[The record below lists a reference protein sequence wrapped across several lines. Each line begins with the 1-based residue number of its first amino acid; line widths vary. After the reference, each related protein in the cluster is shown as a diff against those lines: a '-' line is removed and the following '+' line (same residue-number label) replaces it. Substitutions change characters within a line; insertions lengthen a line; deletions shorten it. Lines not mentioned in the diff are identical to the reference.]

1 MLYETITVKRLRPQP
16 ILLDIDEALVRA
28 LLHDQHRDLS
38 TLELREVIG
47 GWDNRMWR
55 LGEELAVRLP
65 LTPRAPSL
73 LRTELRWLPSLA
85 PELPLPVP
93 VPIRAGEPS
102 SRFPKTWIV
111 VRWVDGEP
119 ADYARISNPKAADS
133 LAEFLK
139 ALHSEAPGEAPA
151 NPDRGVPLK
160 ALGDDIDELLSVIA
174 TCDVAAGA
182 RRIWEQGAAAPA
194 WQDRPVWIH
203 GDLHPANVVV
213 TDGTLSG
220 VIDFGEMCAGDPA
233 TDLSAAWL
241 LLPAGTAARFFDVYA
256 NADDATIR
264 RARAWAVLR
273 ALHLIV
279 IGQNGEQGLPG
290 GKPTWLPAGRAA
302 LERILAFS

>member
-1 MLYETITVKRLRPQP
+1 VLYETITVKRLRPQP

-111 VRWVDGEP
+111 ARGVYGQP
-119 ADYARISNPKAADS
+119 ADRARSSNPKAADS
-133 LAEFLK
+133 LAEVLE

-174 TCDVAAGA
+174 PCDVAAGA

-241 LLPAGTAARFFDVYA
+241 LLPAGTAARFFDVLRERGRCDDPASPCVGGPARPSPHRYRPEWRAGPARRQADLATGGQGGTGA
-256 NADDATIR
+256 NP
-264 RARAWAVLR
+264 
-273 ALHLIV
+273 
-279 IGQNGEQGLPG
+279 GL
-290 GKPTWLPAGRAA
+290 
-302 LERILAFS
+302 